1 MGYKARGY
9 YFSHI
14 LAYKSK
20 TLKKELKI
28 WSKEVFRNI
37 AIRRVSTL
45 NQISYWDVKKR
56 ERILFADEVEA
67 R

>member
-1 MGYKARGY
+1 MGYKARG

-20 TLKKELKI
+20 TLEKELKI
-28 WSKEVFRNI
+28 WSKEVFRNV
-37 AIRRVSTL
+37 AIRRVSAL